1 MINKWKRREEDGSLE
16 KVKCNS
22 GNWGE
27 AKMWVAPIM
36 ISRLRHKGAH
46 GANQIFALKQHTL
59 RMNPSLKVLIIG
71 SGGREHAL
79 LKACLN
85 SPMVEKAWAA
95 PGNGGMQAEAE
106 CHPLDV
112 ENPSD
117 CVTLAR
123 ELGANFVIV
132 GPEVPLALGVADDLR
147 AAGIATYGPG
157 RDGAVLESSKAACKA
172 FFKKYD
178 IPTADWDTFTQV
190 EPALEYLQRF
200 TLPVV
205 VKASGLAAGKGVLIC
220 ETMEAAEEAV
230 RGMLEE
236 DSFGASGQEIVI
248 EEFLTGQEASIM
260 VLVSGSKYVCLA
272 PSQDHKRVG
281 EGDTGLNT
289 GGMGAY
295 APAAVVTESVMKI
308 VHKDI
313 IGPTLEGFEAEGID
327 FRGTLF
333 VGLMIDDAGQPKVLE
348 YNVRFGDPECQVLLP
363 LCETD
368 PVQLMWDCANGTLE
382 PEEVRMK
389 DKSAVIVVLA
399 AKGYPGSYPK
409 NDPIV
414 LPGDLPADLSIVHA
428 GTKLDANGQLLSTGG
443 RVLGVVSM
451 ADTLKEAAAK
461 AYSVCDAVQ
470 WENKYFRRDI
480 GHRQLKN

>member
-1 MINKWKRREEDGSLE
+1 MK
-16 KVKCNS
+16 
-22 GNWGE
+22 
-27 AKMWVAPIM
+27 
-36 ISRLRHKGAH
+36 
-46 GANQIFALKQHTL
+46 
-59 RMNPSLKVLIIG
+59 PSLKVLIIG

-79 LKACLN
+79 LKACLK
-85 SPMVEKAWAA
+85 SPLVEKTWAA

-106 CHPLDV
+106 CRPLNV
-112 ENPSD
+112 ENPAE
-117 CVTLAR
+117 CVALAQS
-123 ELGANFVIV
+123 LGANFVIV

-157 RDGAVLESSKAACKA
+157 SDGAVLESSKAACKT

-178 IPTADWDTFTQV
+178 IPTADWDSFTEV
-190 EPALEYLQRF
+190 APALEYLKSF
-200 TLPVV
+200 TPPVV

-220 ETMEAAEEAV
+220 ETLDEAEEAV
-230 RGMLEE
+230 RGMLEGG
-236 DSFGASGQEIVI
+236 SFGESGQEVVI

-260 VLVSGSKYVCLA
+260 VMVSGDKYVCLS

-295 APAAVVTESVMKI
+295 APADVVDEKVMEI

-333 VGLMIDDAGQPKVLE
+333 VGLMINDAGDPKVLE
-348 YNVRFGDPECQVLLP
+348 YNVRFGDPECQVLMP

-382 PEEVRMK
+382 PAEVKIK
-389 DKSAVIVVLA
+389 DKAAMIVVLA
-399 AKGYPGSYPK
+399 ADGYPGSYPK
-409 NDPIV
+409 NDLIT
-414 LPGDLPADLSIVHA
+414 LPQNLPEDVSIVHA
-428 GTKLDANGQLLSTGG
+428 GTKLDEDGNLRSSGG
-443 RVLGVVSM
+443 RVLGIVSM
-451 ADTLKEAAAK
+451 GDTLEEAADK
-461 AYSVCDAVQ
+461 AYQVCDAVE

-480 GHRQLKN
+480 GHRQLKR